1 MMRCNAASLM
11 AGGGAVYLNFDTRSM
26 QIIIK
31 TLQMTSGGAFITL
44 MRFKSIAALARGGLT
59 SGAATLILYFIA
71 GASFF
76 MI

>member
-1 MMRCNAASLM
+1 M

-31 TLQMTSGGAFITL
+31 TLQMTSGEAFTTL
-44 MRFKSIAALARGGLT
+44 MWFKSTAALVRGGWT

-71 GASFF
+71 GANLF
-76 MI
+76 MIGIDAVNAIV

>member
-1 MMRCNAASLM
+1 MRCNAASLM

-44 MRFKSIAALARGGLT
+44 MRFKSIAALVRGG
-59 SGAATLILYFIA
+59 
-71 GASFF
+71 
-76 MI
+76 